1 MKIISESDLC
11 EKFFKPE
18 PMLFMLSLVI
28 FPKQHEGCV
37 SQPKVYKQTHTDSN
51 CDSLMQE
58 VDQWSRDQM
67 WSVPHDSK
75 CLRNPWFLPYFTWQE
90 PSALH
95 PHSHFKA
102 FFSCVF
108 WVSMWISLVYV
119 LQRWLYCWQNERLW
133 QSVKI
138 YNKSF
143 SSNIKLICD
152 FDIECFWSRRE
163 FHLSVNLEK
172 IKCAALCK
180 C

>member
-1 MKIISESDLC
+1 MIIFWIMKVISESDLC

-51 CDSLMQE
+51 CNDSLMQE

-75 CLRNPWFLPYFTWQE
+75 GLRNPWFLPYFTWQE

-102 FFSCVF
+102 FFSRVF
-108 WVSMWISLVYV
+108 WVSMWTVVVLLTEWEVVAVNKNIQQTLFKQHKMNMWSWYWMFFKQAWISFF
-119 LQRWLYCWQNERLW
+119 C
-133 QSVKI
+133 
-138 YNKSF
+138 
-143 SSNIKLICD
+143 
-152 FDIECFWSRRE
+152 
-163 FHLSVNLEK
+163 
-172 IKCAALCK
+172 
-180 C
+180 